1 MNSPRLHVVTRCC
14 AIVFASAVFATSG
27 CSTPRWTANPSFS
40 IDRESARADLAR
52 MASAPVPAQR
62 PILVLAGIGDLRI
75 SSGALVR
82 GIAPTLEGQ
91 LIEIDFFSVSTFAD
105 ARQALL
111 REAAAAL
118 GTSLEKIP
126 EVDVIAFSMG
136 GLVAR
141 DAAIVDSA
149 GRQLR
154 IRRLFTIATPHQ
166 GARLA
171 GIPMGIPVGEDMCPT
186 SDFIERFR
194 RTRFDYQL
202 ICYTRLDDITV
213 GEENAAPE
221 GVPLWWVPTPSGEW
235 SHMAAFDDPRI
246 QADIARRLRGETP
259 WTTSPATPLPN

>member
-1 MNSPRLHVVTRCC
+1 MLIERTRAVTRGC
-14 AIVFASAVFATSG
+14 ACAAALLAVSA
-27 CSTPRWTANPSFS
+27 CSTPRWTPNPSFS
-40 IDRESARADLAR
+40 IDRKSARADLAR
-52 MASAPVPAQR
+52 MAAAPVTAER

-82 GIAPTLEGQ
+82 AIAPTLDGVM
-91 LIEIDFFSVSTFAD
+91 IEIHFFNASTFAD
-105 ARQALL
+105 ARQTLM

-118 GTSLEKIP
+118 GTSIEEIP

-141 DAAIVDSA
+141 DAAIVDNA

-186 SDFIERFR
+186 SDFIERLR
-194 RTRFDYQL
+194 RAHFDYQL
-202 ICYTRLDDITV
+202 TCYTRLDDITV
-213 GEENAAPE
+213 GEENAAPA